1 MAMLRSWLWCL
12 VWLALLHAVFA
23 GPPGQGRHH
32 TGYGS
37 SSSKGRWGQSGHWNW
52 QQSQPHYPHPTEVVV
67 RVEDGKSLRK
77 TKQKRRRSAP
87 PALPLPSLILRIAG
101 PRANGA
107 AKARGKRPRVRTYW
121 AKKTLKNFN
130 NFAVRRKSRRSETK
144 FWLAYP
150 VGPALPAK
158 VRQRQSQTKCLVTR
172 LQKLFPLRPR

>member
-1 MAMLRSWLWCL
+1 M
-12 VWLALLHAVFA
+12 
-23 GPPGQGRHH
+23 
-32 TGYGS
+32 
-37 SSSKGRWGQSGHWNW
+37 
-52 QQSQPHYPHPTEVVV
+52 E
-67 RVEDGKSLRK
+67 KSLRK

-107 AKARGKRPRVRTYW
+107 ATARGKRPRVRTYW

-158 VRQRQSQTKCLVTR
+158 VRQRQSQTKCLMTR
-172 LQKLFPLRPR
+172 LQKLFPLRPRKLCLLNPAFSVKIRCPNVYSLMRWYHGWM